1 MGSHVARDDLASLF
15 NDDLLGMESGVGDAA
30 AEEKAREALSNSFF
44 QDESRGTPDRAGGR
58 GGGGRET
65 RGYDSPPPPGMH
77 AGGCTPGGARTIAAG
92 EVTHGR
98 VPRKSCLVLG
108 SQAKAE
114 NQVGTAATDTSLD
127 AVRPTARLV
136 DEAMEGTACTMTTM
150 ERITEAQTT
159 TTTTSAAITATPTR
173 TITSTAKATT
183 TRRGR
188 PPRSFSGTRVPFC
201 APRMRC

>member
-77 AGGCTPGGARTIAAG
+77 AGGCTPGGGVSYAPDPSGNLAWPSRGNVAWVNECERRET
-92 EVTHGR
+92 
-98 VPRKSCLVLG
+98 PRW
-108 SQAKAE
+108 
-114 NQVGTAATDTSLD
+114 
-127 AVRPTARLV
+127 
-136 DEAMEGTACTMTTM
+136 
-150 ERITEAQTT
+150 
-159 TTTTSAAITATPTR
+159 
-173 TITSTAKATT
+173 
-183 TRRGR
+183 
-188 PPRSFSGTRVPFC
+188 
-201 APRMRC
+201 